1 MKIHESDDLVPLEDA
16 KLNCYTFDWSL
27 SIITELYDNGVVKS
41 ETNTAVASY
50 VFDVMKKMYGL
61 ENPYVIE
68 IATIDA
74 KSETPLC
81 LTVEVNDSLWQ
92 NFNAEQKQWAIMQI
106 RRYGRLNDI
115 KIRVVSYTREEY
127 ARLRYP
133 NG

>member
-16 KLNCYTFDWSL
+16 KLSCHTYNWSL
-27 SIITELYDNGVVKS
+27 SIITELYDNGAVMW
-41 ETNTAVASY
+41 ETTTAVASY

-81 LTVEVNDSLWQ
+81 LTVEVNDILWQ

-115 KIRVVSYTREEY
+115 KIRVVSYTRAEY
-127 ARLRYP
+127 ARSCYP